1 MISIYYI
8 ARLDQDQIYTQTLT
22 GVCQVVRIISSC
34 YFQVFMSIGTLVSNS
49 LPLSTIDGTNGHG
62 ISMIEVSEEGKA
74 CKPVGLYAF
83 RRIKK

>member
-1 MISIYYI
+1 
-8 ARLDQDQIYTQTLT
+8 
-22 GVCQVVRIISSC
+22 
-34 YFQVFMSIGTLVSNS
+34 MSIGTLVSNS

-62 ISMIEVSEEGKA
+62 TNMIEVSEEGKA